1 MQLILEQNKIAA
13 SLINRTNGSFGKP
26 IGIIAK
32 IFGCWHK
39 DLTRPI
45 TSRRKTYR
53 ACLECGARREF
64 DTEEFRSTGPFYYP
78 PTVKTEDQ

>member
-45 TSRRKTYR
+45 TSRRNTYR

-64 DTEEFRSTGPFYYP
+64 DTQEFRSTGPFYYP
-78 PTVKTEDQ
+78 PTIKTEDQ